1 MKSIIG
7 FGLVLFGVFLGAV
20 LAFGVIYGY
29 LTHSGAKSSYSAW
42 CGLTQAN
49 VCDVYSDIDAVD
61 AVASPMHVTTWGVM
75 QPFGKS
81 TEDSVT
87 ESYIA
92 QPVTYNNGQVTA
104 NVMFMQGSY
113 NE

>member
-7 FGLVLFGVFLGAV
+7 FGLVLVGVFTGAV
-20 LAFGVIYGY
+20 LAFAVIYGY
-29 LTHSGAKSSYSAW
+29 LTHTGAKSSYSAW

-49 VCDVYSDIDAVD
+49 VCDVYSDIDTAD
-61 AVASPMHVTTWGVM
+61 AVASPMHVVASGNM
-75 QPFGKS
+75 QPLGKS

-87 ESYIA
+87 EADIA
-92 QPVTYNNGQVTA
+92 QPVDYNNGQVTA
-104 NVMFMQGSY
+104 HMRFIQGSY

>member
-1 MKSIIG
+1 MKIIIG
-7 FGLVLFGVFLGAV
+7 FGLVLLGVFTGAV
-20 LAFGVIYGY
+20 LAFAVIYGY
-29 LTHSGAKSSYSAW
+29 LTHTGAKSSYSAW

-61 AVASPMHVTTWGVM
+61 AVASPVHVTTWGVM

-87 ESYIA
+87 ESDIA
-92 QPVTYNNGQVTA
+92 QPVTYNNGQVTV
-104 NVMFMQGSY
+104 NMRLIQGSY

>member
-7 FGLVLFGVFLGAV
+7 FGLVLVGVFTGAV
-20 LAFGVIYGY
+20 LAFAVIYGY
-29 LTHSGAKSSYSAW
+29 LTHTGAKSSYSAW

-49 VCDVYSDIDAVD
+49 VCDVYSDIETAD
-61 AVASPMHVTTWGVM
+61 AVASPMHVVASGTM

-81 TEDSVT
+81 IEDSVT
-87 ESYIA
+87 EADIA
-92 QPVTYNNGQVTA
+92 QPVDYNNGQVTA
-104 NVMFMQGSY
+104 HMRFIQGSY